1 MLLEL
6 IYIFLN
12 SELNTE
18 ALLLKFDV
26 IIQCRLHWAPPGKV
40 CWWRKQEE
48 DGHTTDQKRGKQ
60 LALVTVA
67 MVIAIYHCF
76 EFYGTLLN

>member
-1 MLLEL
+1 MILLIWFMLSNYLEIIHLENQCILHTFEIMLLEL

-26 IIQCRLHWAPPGKV
+26 IIQCRLH
-40 CWWRKQEE
+40 
-48 DGHTTDQKRGKQ
+48 
-60 LALVTVA
+60 
-67 MVIAIYHCF
+67 
-76 EFYGTLLN
+76 

>member
-1 MLLEL
+1 MILLNWFMLSNYLEIIHLENQCILHIFEIMLLEL

-26 IIQCRLHWAPPGKV
+26 IIQCRLH
-40 CWWRKQEE
+40 
-48 DGHTTDQKRGKQ
+48 
-60 LALVTVA
+60 
-67 MVIAIYHCF
+67 
-76 EFYGTLLN
+76 

>member
-1 MLLEL
+1 MFLASYQGLLERLNINSHHDFTYLVHMLSNDLEIIHLENQCILHIFEIMLLEL

-26 IIQCRLHWAPPGKV
+26 IIQCRLH
-40 CWWRKQEE
+40 
-48 DGHTTDQKRGKQ
+48 
-60 LALVTVA
+60 
-67 MVIAIYHCF
+67 
-76 EFYGTLLN
+76 

>member
-1 MLLEL
+1 MILLIWFMLSNNLEIIHLENQCILHIFEIMLLEL

-26 IIQCRLHWAPPGKV
+26 IIQCRLH
-40 CWWRKQEE
+40 
-48 DGHTTDQKRGKQ
+48 
-60 LALVTVA
+60 
-67 MVIAIYHCF
+67 
-76 EFYGTLLN
+76 